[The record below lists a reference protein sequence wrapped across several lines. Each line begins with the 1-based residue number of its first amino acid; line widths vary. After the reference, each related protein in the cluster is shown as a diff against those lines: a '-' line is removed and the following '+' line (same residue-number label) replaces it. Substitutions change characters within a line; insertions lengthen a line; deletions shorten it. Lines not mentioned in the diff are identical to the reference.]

1 MQEKRYFSVIINRF
15 LVPLAVHPLDK
26 PFCGPGAA
34 AEIVPMV
41 YGFTEDGFRFQM
53 LFEEHEEESPYLLY
67 HCDQPICLC
76 YNENVAKKIA
86 SLNED
91 TLYYRQIPYLDPTEP
106 RKQIPAEDDED
117 YEERK
122 ETDVA
127 LDEDD
132 YTQAMFDD
140 YLERAEQ
147 QKEDIEEW

>member
-41 YGFTEDGFRFQM
+41 YGFTEDGFRFEM
-53 LFEEHEEESPYLLY
+53 SFEEHEEESPYLLY
-67 HCDQPICLC
+67 HCSQPICLC
-76 YNENVAKKIA
+76 YNEEVAKKIA

-117 YEERK
+117 YEEHK
-122 ETDVA
+122 ETGVA
-127 LDEDD
+127 LDEND

-147 QKEDIEEW
+147 QKEDIELW